1 MKHIGLFIRI
11 YLGFWLTIVIVVG
24 VFIYMERLMTT
35 EPMIKQW
42 QKTIDNSVSFHAEEA
57 AAIYERDGRD
67 TLKNYFQRLE
77 KTTGMKAYLLN
88 EKGIEVTGQTLRED
102 IRKQVF
108 LAFQQ
113 TSPTYLR
120 TEDVGIFTQRVKNP
134 KGHTYLLAAVFPHP
148 EHPEFGQGPPPHSML
163 SEHPPGLPP
172 GLPPGP
178 PPGLPPWPPP
188 QGLFHNFLIRLII
201 GLIVSAIICY
211 LLARYLTAPFLKLS
225 SAARQWA
232 DGKLSVRV
240 RPSFG
245 SRNDEL
251 SSLANDFDF
260 MAERIETLLTS
271 QRNLLRDVSH
281 ELRSPLARLNVA
293 LELCRQ
299 NSSEQ
304 SQPHLDRIALET
316 DRLNK
321 LIGQILMYNK
331 MHTETGELQKTRI
344 NLSEIAGEIVEDAN
358 YETNGSRAVLLS
370 HEPVLL
376 QGNYD
381 LLRRAIENIVRNALY
396 HTSDES
402 PVEVS
407 LTQSS
412 EEGKAVVHITV
423 RDHGRGVPEDALPLI
438 FKPFFKI
445 VQNEKHKTGAG
456 LGLAISETA
465 VRLHDGAITAR
476 NAGDGGLIVEICLPA
491 DAGTT

>member
-1 MKHIGLFIRI
+1 MKNISLFIKI

-24 VFIYMERLMTT
+24 VFIYAERLLTT
-35 EPMIKQW
+35 EPMIRQW
-42 QKTIDNSVSFHAEEA
+42 QKTIDNSVFFHAEEA
-57 AAIYERDGRD
+57 AAIYEREGRD
-67 TLKNYFQRLE
+67 KLKNYFKRLE
-77 KTTGMKAYLLN
+77 KATGMKAYLLN
-88 EKGIEVTGQTLRED
+88 EKGIELAGQTLRED

-113 TSPTYLR
+113 TNPTYLR
-120 TEDVGIFTQRVKNP
+120 AEDVGIFTQRVKNP
-134 KGHTYLLAAVFPHP
+134 RGNTYLLAAVFPHP
-148 EHPEFGQGPPPHSML
+148 KPPELGQGPPPSML
-163 SEHPPGLPP
+163 QKHPPWPPPPELP
-172 GLPPGP
+172 PPGP
-178 PPGLPPWPPP
+178 PPYGMH
-188 QGLFHNFLIRLII
+188 QNFLIRLII

-211 LLARYLTAPFLKLS
+211 LLARYLTEPILKLS

-240 RPSFG
+240 RPSLG
-245 SRNDEL
+245 SRRDEL
-251 SSLANDFDF
+251 SSLANDFDV

-271 QRNLLRDVSH
+271 QHKLLRDVSH

-304 SQPHLDRIALET
+304 SQQHLDRIALET
-316 DRLNK
+316 ERLNK

-331 MHTETGELQKTRI
+331 MNGETGDLQKTGI
-344 NLSEIAGEIVEDAN
+344 DLSELAGEIIEDAN
-358 YETNGSRAVLLS
+358 YETNGSRAMLLS
-370 HEPVLL
+370 PEPVLL
-376 QGNYD
+376 RGNYD

-407 LTQSS
+407 LTQVSKN
-412 EEGKAVVHITV
+412 GKAVVQIVV
-423 RDHGRGVPEDALPLI
+423 RDHGCGVAEDELPLI

-445 VQNEKHKTGAG
+445 VQNDKHKTGAG

-465 VRLHDGAITAR
+465 VRLHEGTISAR
-476 NAGDGGLIVEICLPA
+476 NAADGGLIVEICLPA
-491 DAGTT
+491 DSGTT